1 MTTKQRFMIL
11 GAVIVIALTASL
23 VATGASPPKYGAM
36 PFEVGIVSS
45 TVDQDI
51 LGAPGSNM
59 RWVVTGLGYNI
70 LVEAADTKFTVKDK
84 AGTAVDI
91 AEISSESQ
99 GFGVY
104 YDYGAG
110 IVCSINSGVT
120 VDFSASTADVYI
132 YVTAYK
138 ERAEG

>member
-11 GAVIVIALTASL
+11 GAFVFVALMSTLVVTA
-23 VATGASPPKYGAM
+23 ATAPKYGGL

-45 TVDQDI
+45 TADQDI

-59 RWVVTGLGYNI
+59 RWVVTGLGYNV
-70 LVEAADTKFTVKDK
+70 LVEEADKLVIIEDK
-84 AGTAVDI
+84 AGTPVSI
-91 AEISSESQ
+91 AEFAPEAQ
-99 GFGVY
+99 GTGVY
-104 YDYGAG
+104 YDFGQG
-110 IVCSINSGVT
+110 VVCSINSGVT
-120 VDFSASTADVYI
+120 VDFTSTTADCYI